1 MGWMRRISCVLI
13 ALFMAFMVLPA
24 RSAEAWVLNGCKY
37 AGTNPAIGYRYYSL
51 SSPWQTAFGS
61 GQTAWNSTSA
71 AGYFISTPLD
81 PTPNI
86 KVQDYWTSS
95 TWWGLAQGGCDSGGG
110 QIWYNE
116 LVTITFNNR
125 TADGLPTTDK
135 FLIATHEQGH
145 AYGLAHSSLGCGSN
159 RPVMRSDAT
168 WVYDNCGDPYAP
180 YPNDV
185 AGVNAA
191 Y

>member
-1 MGWMRRISCVLI
+1 MGLARRITYRLSAFVL
-13 ALFMAFMVLPA
+13 AFMVLPGPPA
-24 RSAEAWVLNGCKY
+24 NAWVLNGCKY

-51 SSPWQTAFGS
+51 SSIWQSAFNS
-61 GQTAWNSTSA
+61 GQNERDATSA
-71 AGYFISTPLD
+71 PGYFTYTPSD
-81 PTPNI
+81 DTPDI
-86 KVQDYWTSS
+86 KVQDYWSSS

-110 QIWYNE
+110 QVWYNE

-125 TADGLPTTDK
+125 TADSLSATEK
-135 FLIATHEQGH
+135 FPVATHELGH
-145 AYGLAHSSLGCGSN
+145 AYGLAHSSLGCGTN

-168 WVYDNCGDPYAP
+168 WVYDNCGDPWAP

-185 AGVNAA
+185 NGVDAV